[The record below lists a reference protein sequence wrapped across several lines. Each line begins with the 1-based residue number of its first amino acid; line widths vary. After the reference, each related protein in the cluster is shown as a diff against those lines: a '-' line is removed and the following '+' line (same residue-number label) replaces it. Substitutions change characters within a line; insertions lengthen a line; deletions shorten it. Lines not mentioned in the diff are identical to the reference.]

1 MTLSSSFRGTGI
13 AAVAVVAAATALSL
27 FPRAVPLVSL
37 EQNLT
42 RDAALVRADSFFR
55 AHSLAP
61 ASARRAVHFEGND
74 SLRTFV
80 ELAAGGADSFNALVR
95 GRDIAPFT
103 WTVRAFT
110 PRDPREARVEF
121 APDGR
126 VIGFSQTLAE
136 GDRRPTVA
144 PDSGQR
150 LAEQAL
156 GAWINDRAERWKLV
170 SSSYETRKTSGRV
183 DRTYTYERTD
193 RRVGSAPV
201 RAEVVVAGNAAAKVR
216 QYVDVPESFRRRYG
230 EMRSANDL
238 LALIAGLGALAIA
251 IAGIVFVNRASR
263 TASVRWRPAMFVGG
277 VIGVLTVGAGLNEMS
292 AGWYSYDSALSPTAF
307 QARIAFLALLAGG
320 LTGLLTALTL
330 AAAELATRLAFPWQL
345 DWWKLWRYRGTRDVA
360 SRVASGYAVATIG
373 FAYVALFY
381 LVTRSVLGWWVP
393 SEMLDNP
400 NLIATPMPWLSG
412 IAISLNA
419 GVWEETLFRA
429 LPLSLLSMWVGQR
442 PGRRWWMAAGVIAT
456 ALTFGFAHSN
466 YPSWPAYSRGVEIFV
481 DACFWAVLVIN
492 FGVLVTVVAHFVYD
506 LVLFGLFATSGNG
519 AEYRVSA
526 AIILVALL
534 APALAVAWRWARQRG
549 FTTAPD
555 DARFAAW
562 TVAAPVEEA
571 VVAPVAHPA
580 GPLTVRARRIA
591 IAAALVAAAAA
602 LIRPTVPTLGPQ
614 FTADRAHVLSTADS
628 VVRARGADPA
638 GWRRLT
644 STGVDTLA
652 QWPRFL
658 RAHALIPRAQRF
670 ASSYVP
676 PTWWV
681 VRYVHTA
688 GSAADRAE
696 EWRVRL
702 WPDGRPLD
710 SRHIIADATA
720 WGTTPPD
727 SVRRVALAAL
737 TRAGIPVQTLREV
750 EFKETARPARRD
762 VTVTYTDT
770 AVVLPD
776 GAVARAWVT
785 VAGDEPLVVRR
796 GVELPEA
803 FLRADRERRST
814 EALIAALCGLVLF
827 GGIITGVLMVTR
839 RLPVVLHD
847 GVLDRRATM
856 MFLAGLVILAVL
868 GSLNAMPTAFFS
880 YDTTE
885 PWSRF
890 VGTRWLALV
899 TAIPLSLFVLGIW
912 LALGAL
918 RRRIGIPMLDGEPSP
933 SASNDMLLA
942 GVGLGGLF
950 FALSRLGEL
959 VPGNG
964 MPRVPSTLL
973 TESAPVLGG
982 LTAVPSATLMLV
994 SGLGIP
1000 ILMVIGL
1007 AKSWWARALMA
1018 ATMGALLLAMV
1029 TTTAPAA
1036 DVNVAHIAMLAGTV
1050 VLMAIAMRAWA
1061 SSAALSWIVA
1071 ALAFQGLGGLRRA
1084 VYSPTWQEHAA
1095 GLLVLVFAGLL
1106 IAVVARWTRDSRC
1119 VGSGY
1124 LRATGPAAS
1133 VQ

>member
-1 MTLSSSFRGTGI
+1 M
-13 AAVAVVAAATALSL
+13 VAAATALWL
-27 FPRAVPLVSL
+27 FPRALPIVSL
-37 EQNLT
+37 QQSLT

-55 AHSLAP
+55 AHALAP
-61 ASARRAVHFEGND
+61 SSARRALHFEGND

-80 ELAAGGADSFNALVR
+80 ELAAGGADSLNALVR

-110 PRDPREARVEF
+110 PRNPREARVEF

-156 GAWINDRAERWKLV
+156 GAWINDRADRWKLV
-170 SSSYETRKTSGRV
+170 SASYETRKTSGRV

-201 RAEVVVAGNAAAKVR
+201 RAEVVIAGNAAAKVR
-216 QYVDVPESFRRRYG
+216 QYVEIPESFRRRYG

-238 LALIAGLGALAIA
+238 LALIAGLGALVIA
-251 IAGIVFVNRASR
+251 IAGIVFVTRASR
-263 TASVRWRPAMFVGG
+263 TTPVRWRPALFVGG

-292 AGWYSYDSALSPTAF
+292 ASWYSYDSALSPAAF
-307 QARIAFLALLAGG
+307 QARIAFGALLTGG
-320 LTGLLTALTL
+320 LTGLLAALTL
-330 AAAELATRLAFPWQL
+330 AAAELATRLGFPWQL
-345 DWWKLWRYRGTRDVA
+345 DWWKLWRYRGTREVA

-381 LVTRSVLGWWVP
+381 LVTRTVLGWWVP
-393 SEMLDNP
+393 SEMLDDP

-412 IAISLNA
+412 IALSLNA

-429 LPLSLLSMWVGQR
+429 LPLSLLSLWVGQR
-442 PGRRWWMAAGVIAT
+442 AGRRWWMAAGVVAT

-466 YPSWPAYSRGVEIFV
+466 YASWPPYSRGVEIFV

-492 FGVLVTVVAHFVYD
+492 VGVLVTVIAHFVYD
-506 LVLFGLFATSGNG
+506 LVLFGLFATSGNA

-562 TVAAPVEEA
+562 TVSAPVEEA
-571 VVAPVAHPA
+571 VVAPLARPA
-580 GPLTVRARRIA
+580 GPLTARARRLA
-591 IAAALVAAAAA
+591 IAAGVVAVVAAV
-602 LIRPTVPTLGPQ
+602 LRPNVSTLGPQ
-614 FTADRAHVLSTADS
+614 FTADRAQVLSTADS
-628 VVRARGADPA
+628 VLRARGADPA

-644 STGVDTLA
+644 NTGVDTLA

-658 RAHALIPRAQRF
+658 RANGLIPRAQRF
-670 ASSYVP
+670 ASTYVP

-688 GSAADRAE
+688 GSAAERTE

-710 SRHIIADATA
+710 ARHIIADATA
-720 WGTTPPD
+720 RSATPPD

-737 TRAGIPVQTLREV
+737 ARAGVPVRTLREV

-762 VTVTYTDT
+762 VTVSYTDT

-796 GVELPEA
+796 SVELPEA

-814 EALIAALCGLVLF
+814 GMLIAALCGLILI
-827 GGIITGVLMVTR
+827 GGIITGVLMVTKR
-839 RLPVVLHD
+839 RPIVLQD
-847 GVLDRRATM
+847 GVLDTRATM
-856 MFLAGLVILAVL
+856 ILLGALVVLAVL
-868 GSLNAMPTAFFS
+868 GSLNAMPAALFS
-880 YDTTE
+880 YDTAE

-890 VGTRWLALV
+890 VGTRWLGLV
-899 TAIPLSLFVLGIW
+899 STIPLSLVVLGVW

-918 RRRIGIPMLDGEPSP
+918 RRRIGIPMLAGEPSRA
-933 SASNDMLLA
+933 ASNDMLVA

-950 FALSRLGEL
+950 FAVSRLGEL
-959 VPGNG
+959 VPGKG

-973 TESAPVLGG
+973 TESAPFLGG
-982 LTAVPSATLMLV
+982 LTSMPSATLMMV

-1000 ILMVIGL
+1000 ILMVMGL
-1007 AKSWWARALMA
+1007 AKSWVARGLMA
-1018 ATMGALLLAMV
+1018 AGMGGLLLAILV
-1029 TTTAPAA
+1029 ATAPATDMDFTRSA
-1036 DVNVAHIAMLAGTV
+1036 ALAATV
-1050 VLMAIAMRAWA
+1050 VLMAIALRAWA

-1071 ALAFQGLGGLRRA
+1071 ALVLQGLGGLRSA
-1084 VYSPTWQEHAA
+1084 VYSPTWREHVA
-1095 GLLVLVFAGLL
+1095 GVLVLVLAGGL
-1106 IAVVARWTRDSRC
+1106 ITVIARWTRE
-1119 VGSGY
+1119 
-1124 LRATGPAAS
+1124 LRRVIS
-1133 VQ
+1133 S